1 MTDTNINSLI
11 DDINE
16 DKSINLSIRENFK
29 NILSNLLKN
38 KDVSSYIKKN
48 KIKVNSKKFIEDIE
62 NTVYQWAYSRYTS
75 KNLTNINQGN
85 INNMIENIYK
95 TKSFQIYCNLNPNE
109 YINNTYL
116 IYEILNNNIQIN
128 DLCSLT
134 PQELFPSKWEKL
146 LNKKKEMDNIRY
158 SEKEET
164 TTDEYKCGRC
174 HQRKCTYY
182 LRQTR
187 AADESMTT
195 FITCTN
201 CGNHWK
207 M

>member
-1 MTDTNINSLI
+1 MCDNNLDTLIEGNNI
-11 DDINE
+11 E
-16 DKSINLSIRENFK
+16 EKSINLSIRENFK
-29 NILSNLLKN
+29 KILNTLLKN
-38 KDVSSYIKKN
+38 NNISSYIKKI
-48 KIKVNSKKFIEDIE
+48 KINSKKFIDDIE
-62 NTVYQWAYSRYTS
+62 KSVYDWSYLKYTS
-75 KNLTNINQGN
+75 KNLTNINHNN
-85 INNMIENIYK
+85 INNMIESIYN
-95 TKSFQIYCNLNPNE
+95 TKSFQIYSNLNPDE
-109 YINNTYL
+109 YLHNNYL
-116 IYEILNNNIQIN
+116 IYEVLNNKIVIN
-128 DLCSLT
+128 NLCNLE
-134 PQELFPSKWEKL
+134 PHELFPEKWESI
-146 LNKKKEMDNIRY
+146 LNKKKEIDNIRY

-187 AADESMTT
+187 AADESATT